1 MGTSEFNAV
10 GVALGCTSI
19 PSSGEWNTPTCFT
32 GISSG
37 LKSHLESMQAA
48 ESELDPVFLFKV
60 NSWGSWGVCNEKCA
74 VGSKKRTRT
83 IKISKR
89 CQGKDCPALQVS
101 INY

>member
-37 LKSHLESMQAA
+37 LKSHLESMQNL
-48 ESELDPVFLFKV
+48 SKKLPKV
-60 NSWGSWGVCNEKCA
+60 NLILCFFLRLIPGARGEFAMKSVLLDQRKE
-74 VGSKKRTRT
+74 RE
-83 IKISKR
+83 
-89 CQGKDCPALQVS
+89 Q
-101 INY
+101 